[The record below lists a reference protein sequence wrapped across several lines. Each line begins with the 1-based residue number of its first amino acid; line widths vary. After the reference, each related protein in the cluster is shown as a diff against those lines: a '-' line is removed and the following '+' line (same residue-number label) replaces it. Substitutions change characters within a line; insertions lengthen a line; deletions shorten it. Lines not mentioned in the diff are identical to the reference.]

1 MLQIGT
7 GMKPGGREEASMEY
21 PKLAAPA
28 PTHNNEASQSKYS
41 STGILKASQFT
52 TTEFKK
58 INPALRNSNNNCDIL
73 S

>member
-1 MLQIGT
+1 
-7 GMKPGGREEASMEY
+7 MKPGGREEASMEY

-41 STGILKASQFT
+41 SKGILKASKFT

-58 INPALRNSNNNCDIL
+58 INPD
-73 S
+73 